1 MPTVLE
7 RRQRAGMVFAGGCF
21 GLLTAGILALTSSLP
36 PALADEQPFRTLLM
50 TGEELIPDEP
60 LTAETFFKPEWTIEP
75 SVNTDIVKQQ
85 TVRKIGYGHTEF
97 VTVVT
102 TPTGTYSSDAITSPH
117 VRYPGIHDT
126 RAATRGIGLLGFWSG
141 SGWTVLKRFSANSFV
156 NIVPFDGGET
166 FVHEGG
172 VCAFMNDGSVYC

>member
-7 RRQRAGMVFAGGCF
+7 RRQRAGMVFAGGAF
-21 GLLTAGILALTSSLP
+21 GLVIAGMLALTSALP
-36 PALADEQPFRTLLM
+36 PAVADEQPFRTLLT
-50 TGEELIPDEP
+50 TGEELIPDEL

-85 TVRKIGYGHTEF
+85 TVRKIGYGRTEF

-102 TPTGTYSSDAITSPH
+102 TPTGTYSSDAITSPY

-126 RAATRGIGLLGFWSG
+126 RVAARGPGLLGVWNG
-141 SGWTVLKRFSANSFV
+141 SGWTLIKGFSANSFV
-156 NIVPFDGGET
+156 TIVPFDGGET

-172 VCAFMNDGSVYC
+172 VCAFMKDGSVYC